1 MTVAAWEWMG
11 GVVDDI
17 WPPDN
22 PNAADDL
29 GDAWDKAATLLEG
42 AILRS
47 STVHDRLRE
56 TWPDANGAFVQAR
69 IKEANDGEYGGGG
82 SGHRDLVVSMRKMAT
97 FCHNYA
103 DQIRRVRNQIW
114 SEIIHASLDF
124 ALMAAIPG
132 GQWLFAAKM
141 AKRVARI
148 VEIAKSIAQA
158 GNKLGKLG
166 KLATIPVRE
175 AADEV
180 FTNSIE
186 QGLNIWQGNQDGF
199 SWKESATNALGG
211 AIGAPVSGIVGAP
224 GKAIGALARKNPG
237 VKNALDSGLGKHAT
251 TAVSSASTNAVS
263 SPISSHA
270 AQSIMDG
277 NGVPTDLAGYGQSI
291 KENWL
296 TSAAIGPIRGNA
308 HLAGEQVMEFGREK
322 LGLQKPAPMTDMG
335 TSSGGPPPTDPPGE
349 VKAPESADVGAG
361 KGADTALGQGDSGVG
376 LGQGESG
383 AASGQPGRSTGELV
397 GTSGA
402 DGGGHGKSTTS
413 STMDESVA
421 GARQHAGV
429 GSSTGQHT
437 IGSSVS
443 QAGAGSV
450 PQATAVGAAPATA
463 TAAAPGATPSATATS
478 APAPSAAQA
487 TSAPAAADS
496 STASAQAGAPAATA
510 STPSVTA
517 QTGAQPGAAQ
527 PGSAQPTAPQ
537 SGAAQHQGS
546 TPAVPNRGTAA
557 KPGKGE
563 PEAAPEPDDG
573 PRPPESETPEQDRQQ
588 EPEEAP
594 ESTVDGPVGEAGGS
608 TGTGPGPGTGQVLA
622 AAAPAA
628 AAAQQAQQPSR
639 PNPAQPAKPVPAPAH
654 TTMRRAAE
662 PQRTQG
668 DPPADPPRRPPGPPP
683 GTGESPEVPD
693 GVPPRLAAVW
703 DLLPPT
709 ARQAITELMSSVDPD
724 ALADQA
730 QEFAARLSPG
740 RMDRSLGEIL
750 GEMSALTGQE
760 LGDRLVAEAAVH
772 RLWGA
777 VPAAREAMSELL
789 ARLHPAEAAATLAR
803 LAPLLA
809 RPPELAEAWDALSP
823 SAREAVAG
831 LAAKMNPDKLVKRLT
846 DLAGR
851 VSAGPK
857 GRSLGERVTAMSADQ
872 LAAFAEQVT
881 ALADRIP
888 ARKPVK
894 GAATP
899 ADLAKV
905 DRGKGILLE
914 AAAIQAKLDEL
925 AALGVVVRAAE
936 EGLREE
942 LGKARRVL
950 DGNTQVPATA
960 LDSNYENVRAKYAA
974 ADVALALAKLDGQLL
989 DQIGLPGLRITGLEV
1004 PVDDDGR
1011 AGTEARNS
1019 DGTDIDIRGE
1029 LGDGT
1034 EVRFEV
1040 KDRTALVGA
1049 DLVQTAKQRELAG
1062 PGPKIVLLA
1071 TNRVDPGFAEKAVAN
1086 GADSVIQYDGFQV
1099 FIEVAATGTEGAR
1112 TAPTPPA
1119 PPPDRTPP
1127 GPQEGP
1133 PAPEPPSAAAQR
1145 FYHPENPARDTHPSP
1160 DSDLTDA
1167 ELASSRHSERALR
1180 ALIGKSRLAWNDLR
1194 LLLLE
1199 HGLLPADSRPLR
1211 PRDVERVLDGA
1222 RVRTRIAPALRT
1234 AFDNAIQEFERLA
1247 RGEAPT
1253 MNSDSSRNRAWQVR
1267 KEFRDGTMTPG
1278 RRERF
1283 VHEIFADDVLARQ
1296 QEILGDHFGRYQL
1309 RSGVPFGLD
1318 GRGENGGGRS
1328 HYAGST
1334 VPALT
1339 LELNP
1344 SDEPGSPVVVQS
1356 YHLAAGAEPSALDV
1370 HRDDTFT
1377 RALFEPE
1384 TLLPTTALPSIETR
1398 HLPAGRKGR
1407 LTFARITFT
1416 GLHLRKGLA
1425 LIDAL
1430 IEVGRASRPQKLA
1443 LTHALERYARAAA
1456 RLDDRLTDVKWLVQ
1470 RGIELTNIG
1479 QDQLIDAVAAAYGM
1493 SPAMVAAMVT
1503 DPSVRS
1509 RVPRE
1514 LMPSIQELDD
1524 FSEIL
1529 GKARTH
1535 YGELLRQTEDTAK
1548 ELEFAEREWQ
1558 RARDAALGEMTRIGD
1573 EAVANG
1579 LPEWARRRAAAR
1591 QVAELW
1597 SVATRARVD
1606 PEGDPAVPEPAR
1618 PRGRSVRDL
1627 AGIRAALA
1635 ASARAV
1641 EESRYAAEVA
1651 YHAAMAEL
1659 RAAREDMRALT
1670 EWVPH
1675 LLASGGRADVAEA
1688 LGLPVESV
1696 ATHRLLPGAEPG
1708 LSLDGTTEDVRAE
1721 VAARQDRLERAIER
1735 MRLADA
1741 ARTEAHAEY
1750 VRALVPAIERAADR
1764 GLSNVEI
1771 GRIAKLLDGEVA
1783 GITRRAEN
1791 LPGNRK
1797 PVVDAYVDARG
1808 WLIGVGDRVTGRD
1821 ALAPSRGAQ
1830 FAALD
1835 PDSPDYVAKATE
1847 LGVEE
1852 ELALRL
1858 GKPRPVH
1865 FFHDVHMHPKGY
1877 DAANVDYRDLV
1888 NWLIGQGLPNIL
1900 VASPIPQS
1908 GLGVIGGS
1916 SGSFYYAL
1924 TNVVRM
1930 TTVFGKKMLGLHGQL
1945 SDLRFFSARDR
1956 MSEEQKSHWFPG
1968 VSGARV
1974 DIPGVGGYLMAMAV
1988 LFGDAA
1994 RYLAETTFVKEMVQS
2009 MLGRQASE
2017 VINPEWVDYFGKLL
2031 AAAELV
2037 QESIHK
2043 GRIGPEFF
2051 AAYLAEG
2058 SPMAELFPVDG
2069 SPSDLAELDF
2079 YDSLIENAGRIKA
2092 LLRAAGLGAELR
2104 SLPESPP
2111 EMYNP
2116 NTVELLETIAA
2127 TGQVLILHDDM
2138 GLARL
2143 RGNGMYVASPSDG
2156 RNLGPMAYLLQQE
2169 NLAGAKVI
2177 WAHLG
2182 LGHWTTLTV
2191 EHIERLQ
2198 WLLDT
2203 TDTAMDISWNVLA
2216 QHAKAT
2222 PEVRE
2227 ALIRFL
2233 IVNQDRLIFGT
2244 DTVNP
2249 QPGAHYVR
2257 HRNEMDPLFAEA
2269 ARRPGGEA
2277 AVAKILH
2284 GNFARM
2290 HEEAGQRVTAF
2301 VFNEILSGAWDGF
2314 IESFGPHWQRKV
2326 DEWVEARIAEGWVA
2340 DPAYQA
2346 RGPLSGLDL
2355 TDEQRAKDQPWLAN
2369 PQLRTMKLWYT
2380 AADPGRDANANP
2392 LRLQAAAARISAT
2405 ETAAGVKSAFE
2416 KLKQR
2421 WTERGGLRPVSGA
2434 DALLSRPV
2442 TAQALIAGE
2451 RIRAALAAGELSRAR
2466 LAMTPGRLATLPLAP
2481 AERDAMLASLI
2492 ESVERTERKQ
2502 LTALEK
2508 IATLRSAWL
2517 GRDLKGWAVAGAA
2530 AATMLGVGATM
2541 GVPFALSAGVSIVAG
2556 NAAFVVRGMLNIAKT
2571 GHAQSNRVS
2580 LEGML
2585 ERGRLD
2591 QRSAEAL
2598 ARMIRDY
2605 LEYDVNPLGWF
2616 DTVLEEVRGEVDVRT
2631 RQFLINLQAIIH
2643 TPLAIGERPS
2653 QRQEDVSLEVSRYL
2667 NEVGRPYGAAP
2678 ESMNKMNPHA
2688 GRLGKLMAAG
2698 LAGTFLVNLPVHL
2711 AQATSLTGLAAAV
2724 AGTYAI
2730 ADGLF
2735 LSTALSNA
2743 IGGIAGYDNALRPL
2757 YRRIQNALAFPV
2769 LTVANGMLV
2778 ALEVSQGEWLKALAA
2793 TTLTGATLYISKL
2806 GAELELRLGR
2816 QAARKGPAALW
2827 VTASSLVGLGMMG
2840 LSSAPLV
2847 AAAGTALA
2855 VSGPVIYVVRAA
2867 LERVHGI
2874 YEARTPAGLVY
2885 TSNIPV
2891 LGVGA
2896 AVDLSLPRTPPA
2908 PKVIGTGSATENK
2921 PDENPDDPDT
2931 PDDPGGA
2938 PSPGP
2943 TPPTPP
2949 RPAGPS
2955 NRPDPGTDPNVGNT
2969 TPRTTPPDAGPV
2981 GLPASDSLPP
2991 QKNPDPIGVRADARH
3006 AVGRAVPDAGMRAV
3020 ERSANGRRHVVTGP
3034 AGNTFDVTVRAG
3046 TPSPGQVAQYRVDTA
3061 QNSLEIE
3068 ISEFATEDAT
3078 RDAVARALGAAA
3090 AELSGT
3096 PHGEDFLSATADPTA
3111 DPLLSPADHGR
3122 AARLLAFGSALA
3134 GNPLPLRRSG
3144 LSAALRALIADMG
3157 LRPGDPGAARRLA
3170 ALPDERMREVVRRYA
3185 PAPDGY
3191 AGRLDY
3197 AITRLLAGS
3206 TSSVAF
3212 GGAIVATA
3220 PVVAA
3225 AMISGA
3231 AARSLAAGLY
3241 DRSVVAREVNA
3252 EKAAKAPVERAV
3264 AERAAARR
3272 EALFRPLFDRWTAI
3286 SGRLRS
3292 GTPSPEATPRSETP
3306 GTEHPDAEYV
3316 GLTPY
3321 AVRRAAGVSAG
3332 SLGTLAMAS
3341 IGMQPMMAGA
3351 LLATLWA
3358 PAVFGSFAEAFRGRR
3373 RQDERVARAS
3383 ERLDETDQATADN
3396 ERELAEFGHA
3406 FLDLIEERLA
3416 DTPVPAAEPGE
3427 ASGPRHRVSPLA
3439 TFTGVGNDS
3448 ALSPIGYRIPDRN
3461 LPDTSDPTWLS
3472 AMFTGYLEY
3481 LGLGVL
3487 QAIVGTIAGGVTG
3500 HSAYRAAQEAEHDRR
3515 LYDLLAEVDEHS
3527 ELRTRVLRAALN
3539 RLAETAPQ
3547 QADRDRLSHFLAEHG
3562 LAEHGLSSPE
3572 AEPDTEPDGDP
3583 PPWLA
3588 SKTWLTTD
3596 LVIASASL
3604 GATTAGFTL
3613 FGIGGLG
3620 PYAVAAAAE
3629 TLIPLFH
3636 RSLTEREFAA
3646 EDAAA
3651 GPAAEL
3657 RRAEARARADAL
3669 ERYLFRLLDRGLA
3682 ESQDQPDGQRQWWH
3696 PRQIADLA
3704 REMAPAVPPSEA
3716 APFSVPGQLKAA
3728 AAAAYLDLLDQPG
3741 ELTTLPDRLVALEAV
3756 GAAADRLTRAGDW
3769 AATTGQT
3776 RPEVVAR
3783 NELVEAIQRYN
3794 ALAENPLRL
3803 DDVFDGVHRGNSNP
3817 QQVRQ
3822 LLPGL
3827 RDAVGGEPGE
3837 LVPCQVAA
3845 VLTDR
3850 HLADRAAGRPP
3861 GRVVPPRTLA
3871 GLTGREGWADR
3882 VAMAA
3887 RVTGARFV
3895 PMASA
3900 NDVAQRLRALGPG
3913 ARAIVHGERAGVTHL
3928 FNVAN
3933 LDGEVYFIDGQIT
3946 LFADLAG
3953 YRDGFRVLITE
3964 DNGEEARRWAGR
3976 PVPFLLRNAY
3986 AQAIASAREQFAR
3999 LHKDPV
4005 APKGIDDVINPEPSE
4020 QDGPRRSDAAV
4031 PAPNPATGAPP
4042 PRGTSAGGRR
4052 WKVYRDVAALTR
4064 GMTPPSVEPAWHRH
4078 TRGIVTAATNIVNG
4092 PPRPASGLTRWISL
4106 FETAYGMMH
4115 SARQISAGAT
4125 YDPELVRWAQEHPE
4139 ALKYFRMPELSPLAR
4154 TSEVNALPA
4163 IHAGVVTPDEQ
4174 AWQIETHHP
4183 LLREVNPNFTSP
4195 DAYGEGWQ
4203 TNGPQAVVGYFRG
4216 MLGQEMKVEPVRP
4229 EDMWRVDG
4237 ETYVAERLHGFW
4249 EAHDSYDSVIDE
4261 IHGAWWAASSPS
4273 PLPPT
4278 AALRLTY
4285 AHPRSGEVVEKW
4297 GLVRWTDGGVVFL
4310 SPVPGTL
4317 MLLPAHPLSISLL
4330 PITYGEAAKDNLP
4343 ERRGRPVESPP
4354 VPDVPVR
4361 PADPGQVAWALG
4373 EVDGGRLAGLALPGL
4388 VIEGVDAGRPAVLH
4402 GTLADG
4408 TAVRIDVVNAGSP
4421 GVPSFDVFSG
4431 RITRDRAAAPP
4442 GTKLVYLFAEGL
4454 TSRLAEG
4461 LVGIGADVVLRQT
4474 GSTDFE
4480 VVAARDPGPPPDLF
4494 SRRAVRSNRDILD
4507 SGDGLPRTQET
4518 VARTAEAAGIDLTG
4532 VHVQLVETPEVIEYL
4547 DEVGACA
4554 STPPESGGKT
4564 IWLGP
4569 AGFADVETLVAVLA
4583 HEMTHVR
4590 QLRAGITP
4598 TEQTRESLEEEAE
4611 ASEGPAL
4618 ERFRNHD
4625 DDDVRGG
4632 EDLRSAGQGRDPGGR
4647 PVAARDAGERFEP
4660 PAPDDGRP
4668 DPDPRPGIRRPEPA
4682 GDRPPVD
4689 PDRPAGRGAG
4699 DPGIDPDGSSPDF
4712 LNLPPTTFHP
4722 LPPRIDAV
4730 INQEPEPPLAEPE
4743 ADWIPIEDVP
4753 GPLHRDEPLP
4763 ASELRATFRG
4773 EDDPNDPDRAFAPMV
4788 VEYFSPERREEHRVF
4803 VRDGKLYWARDGS
4816 PVDTSSTTGPFD
4828 HAIFAMDPQ
4837 GNLYVSPTWISG
4849 QLHHSSFLAGQPVAV
4864 AGHIG
4869 VVNGRLIKLTR
4880 ESGHYQPE
4888 KEQLVTGLS
4897 ILAEQGVD
4905 VSQVDTGPQ
4914 FWTEGKPGK

>member
-1 MTVAAWEWMG
+1 MADLWSMTVAAWEWMG
-11 GVVDDI
+11 GVIDDI

-22 PNAADDL
+22 PHAADDL

-42 AILRS
+42 AITRS

-103 DQIRRVRNQIW
+103 DQIERVRNQIW
-114 SEIIHASLDF
+114 SEIIHASVEF

-132 GQWLFAAKM
+132 GQWLFAGRMAMRIAKL
-141 AKRVARI
+141 
-148 VEIAKSIAQA
+148 VETAKSIAQA
-158 GNKLGKLG
+158 ANKFGKIGKLV
-166 KLATIPVRE
+166 TIVARE

-180 FTNSIE
+180 VTNSIE
-186 QGLNIWQGNQDGF
+186 QGLNIWQGNQEGF

-277 NGVPTDLAGYGQSI
+277 NGVPTDLAGYGQAI
-291 KENWL
+291 KDNWL
-296 TSAAIGPIRGNA
+296 TSAAIGPIRGNT
-308 HLAGEQVMEFGREK
+308 HLAGEQVMDLGREK
-322 LGLQKPAPMTDMG
+322 LGLQKPSPAMDMG
-335 TSSGGPPPTDPPGE
+335 TSSSGPPPTDPPGE
-349 VKAPESADVGAG
+349 VRAPESADVGAG
-361 KGADTALGQGDSGVG
+361 KGTTDTAV
-376 LGQGESG
+376 GQGESG
-383 AASGQPGRSTGELV
+383 LAPGQSEAGAAPGQPGGSASDLG
-397 GTSGA
+397 GTPGA
-402 DGGGHGKSTTS
+402 DSGGRGGGSTN
-413 STMDESVA
+413 STVDGSAA
-421 GARQHAGV
+421 GPRQHAGV
-429 GSSTGQHT
+429 GSSPGQAT

-443 QAGAGSV
+443 QTVAGSV
-450 PQATAVGAAPATA
+450 PQATVVA
-463 TAAAPGATPSATATS
+463 
-478 APAPSAAQA
+478 
-487 TSAPAAADS
+487 
-496 STASAQAGAPAATA
+496 APAATSVAAPAGAPTATVSSATPASAAQTTSVPAAGAPSTGSAQVAANA
-510 STPSVTA
+510 STP
-517 QTGAQPGAAQ
+517 AAATQ
-527 PGSAQPTAPQ
+527 AAAQ
-537 SGAAQHQGS
+537 SGAAQPASPQPGS
-546 TPAVPNRGTAA
+546 TQQQGATPASPNQGTAA
-557 KPGKGE
+557 KSTKDE
-563 PEAAPEPDDG
+563 PEADQAETAPEPDDDG
-573 PRPPESETPEQDRQQ
+573 PTPPESETREQDEQQ
-588 EPEEAP
+588 EEAP
-594 ESTVDGPVGEAGGS
+594 ESTVDDPAGETGGR
-608 TGTGPGPGTGQVLA
+608 PGPGNETGQVLA

-628 AAAQQAQQPSR
+628 AAAQQAQR
-639 PNPAQPAKPVPAPAH
+639 PDTTQPAEPAPTPAH

-662 PQRTQG
+662 PRRTQG
-668 DPPADPPRRPPGPPP
+668 DPPAEPPRRPPGPPP
-683 GTGESPEVPD
+683 GTGESPDVPD
-693 GVPPRLAAVW
+693 GLPSRLAAVW
-703 DLLPPT
+703 DLLPPA
-709 ARQAITELMSSVDPD
+709 ARQAIAELLGSVGPD
-724 ALADQA
+724 ALADQVH
-730 QEFAARLSPG
+730 EFAARLSPG

-750 GEMSALTGQE
+750 GEMRESALQE
-760 LGDRLVAEAAVH
+760 LGGRLAAEATVH

-789 ARLHPAEAAATLAR
+789 GRLHPAEAAATLAR
-803 LAPLLA
+803 LASLLA

-823 SAREAVAG
+823 SAREAVVG

-851 VSAGPK
+851 VARGPK
-857 GRSLGERVTAMSADQ
+857 GLSLGERVSAMSADQ
-872 LAAFAEQVT
+872 LAAFAEQVR
-881 ALADRIP
+881 AVADRIP
-888 ARKPVK
+888 VRKPVEGK
-894 GAATP
+894 ESNAVPATP
-899 ADLAKV
+899 ADLAKT
-905 DRGKGILLE
+905 DRGKGLLLE
-914 AAAIQAKLDEL
+914 AAGIQAKLDEL
-925 AALGVVVRAAE
+925 AALGVDVRAAE

-950 DGNTQVPATA
+950 DGNTQVPVSA

-974 ADVALALAKLDGQLL
+974 ADVALALANLHESLL
-989 DQIGLPGLRITGLEV
+989 AGIGLPGLRITGLEV
-1004 PVDDDGR
+1004 PVDEEGR
-1011 AGTEARNS
+1011 AGTDAENS

-1040 KDRTALVGA
+1040 KDRTALFDV
-1049 DLVQTAKQRELAG
+1049 DLGQTARQRDLAG
-1062 PGPKIVLLA
+1062 PDPKVVLLA
-1071 TNRVDPGFAEKAVAN
+1071 TNRVDPGFAEKAVKK
-1086 GADSVIQYDGFQV
+1086 GADLVIQYDGFQV
-1099 FIEVAATGTEGAR
+1099 FTKVAAKGTEAEQ
-1112 TAPTPPA
+1112 TPPTPP

-1127 GPQEGP
+1127 GNRQ
-1133 PAPEPPSAAAQR
+1133 EPPSAAAQR
-1145 FYHPENPARDTHPSP
+1145 FYHPENPKRETHPRP

-1222 RVRTRIAPALRT
+1222 RVRTRIAPALR
-1234 AFDNAIQEFERLA
+1234 AALDNAIQEFERLA

-1253 MNSDSSRNRAWQVR
+1253 VNSESSRNRAWQVR
-1267 KEFRDGTMTPG
+1267 KEIRDGTMTPG
-1278 RRERF
+1278 RRDRLIRQ
-1283 VHEIFADDVLARQ
+1283 IFADDVLARQ
-1296 QEILGDHFGRYQL
+1296 QEILGEDFGRYRL
-1309 RSGVPFGLD
+1309 GAGVAFGLD
-1318 GRGENGGGRS
+1318 GRGENGEGRS

-1334 VPALT
+1334 VPDLT
-1339 LELNP
+1339 LDLHP
-1344 SDEPGSPVVVQS
+1344 SGDPGSPVVVQS
-1356 YHLAAGAEPSALDV
+1356 YHLSAGTEPSALDV

-1384 TLLPTTALPSIETR
+1384 ILLPTTGSPQMETR
-1398 HLPAGRKGR
+1398 PAPAGRGGR
-1407 LTFARITFT
+1407 FSLARITFT

-1425 LIDAL
+1425 LIEAL
-1430 IEVGRASRPQKLA
+1430 IEVNRACRPQQRA

-1456 RLDDRLTDVKWLVQ
+1456 RLDERLPDVKWLVQ
-1470 RGIELTNIG
+1470 RGIELMDVG
-1479 QDQLIDAVAAAYGM
+1479 KDQLIDAVAAAYGM

-1524 FSEIL
+1524 FSDVL
-1529 GKARTH
+1529 TKARTH
-1535 YGELLRQTEDTAK
+1535 YEELLRQTEDTAK
-1548 ELEFAEREWQ
+1548 ELEFAEQEWLRVRE
-1558 RARDAALGEMTRIGD
+1558 DALAEVARIGD
-1573 EAVANG
+1573 EAVATG
-1579 LPEWARRRAAAR
+1579 LPEWARRKAAAGF
-1591 QVAELW
+1591 VAELR
-1597 SVATRARVD
+1597 SVATRARVG
-1606 PEGDPAVPEPAR
+1606 PEDDPAVPEPAR
-1618 PRGRSVRDL
+1618 PRGRSVRDF
-1627 AGIRAALA
+1627 AGIRATLA
-1635 ASARAV
+1635 AATRAV

-1659 RAAREDMRALT
+1659 RAAREDVRLLT
-1670 EWVPH
+1670 DWVPH
-1675 LLASGGRADVAEA
+1675 LLAAGDRTDVAEA
-1688 LGLPVESV
+1688 LGLPVES
-1696 ATHRLLPGAEPG
+1696 AAAHRLLPGAAPG
-1708 LSLDGTTEDVRAE
+1708 LSLDGTTEDVQARVRAE
-1721 VAARQDRLERAIER
+1721 VAARQDRLERATER

-1750 VRALVPAIERAADR
+1750 VRALVPVIEQAAGR

-1771 GRIAKLLDGEVA
+1771 ARIVKLLDSEVA

-1791 LPGNRK
+1791 LPGSRK

-1808 WLIGVGDRVTGRD
+1808 WLIGVGDRVAGRD
-1821 ALAPSRGAQ
+1821 ALAPSLGAQ

-1835 PDSPDYVAKATE
+1835 PDSPEYAAKAME
-1847 LGVEE
+1847 LGVDA
-1852 ELALRL
+1852 ELAHRL
-1858 GKPRPVH
+1858 GKPRPLH

-1877 DAANVDYRDLV
+1877 DAANIGYGDLV

-1945 SDLRFFSARDR
+1945 SDMRFFSARDR

-1974 DIPGVGGYLMAMAV
+1974 DVPGVGGYLMAMAV

-2017 VINPEWVDYFGKLL
+2017 VINPEWVDYFGKLI

-2043 GRIGPEFF
+2043 GRIAPEFF
-2051 AAYLAEG
+2051 AGYLADG
-2058 SPMAELFPVDG
+2058 SPMAELFPADG
-2069 SPSDLAELDF
+2069 GPSALTEMEF
-2079 YDSLIENAGRIKA
+2079 YDALIANAGEIKA
-2092 LLRAAGLGAELR
+2092 LLKAAGLRAELR
-2104 SLPESPP
+2104 SLPDDAP
-2111 EMYNP
+2111 EMYNQ

-2143 RGNGMYVASPSDG
+2143 RGNGTYEAAPSDG

-2169 NLAGAKVI
+2169 SLAGARVI

-2182 LGHWTTLTV
+2182 IGHWTTLTV

-2203 TDTAMDISWNVLA
+2203 TNTAMDISWNVLA
-2216 QHAKAT
+2216 QHAKAA

-2257 HRNEMDPLFAEA
+2257 HRNEMDPLFVEA
-2269 ARRPGGEA
+2269 ARRPGGET

-2284 GNFARM
+2284 GNFARL
-2290 HEEAGQRVTAF
+2290 HDEAGQRVTAF

-2340 DPAYQA
+2340 DPAYRP

-2380 AADPGRDANANP
+2380 AADPNGEPNANP
-2392 LRLQAAAARISAT
+2392 WRLQAAAAKISAA

-2416 KLKQR
+2416 RVKRR
-2421 WTERGGLRPVSGA
+2421 WAERGGLRPVSGA

-2442 TAQALIAGE
+2442 TTQALMAGE
-2451 RIRAALAAGELSRAR
+2451 RIRAALTAGELSRGR

-2492 ESVERTERKQ
+2492 ESVEKTEREQ
-2502 LTALEK
+2502 LAALQG
-2508 IATLRSAWL
+2508 ISRLRSTWL
-2517 GRDLKGWAVAGAA
+2517 ARDLKGWAVAGAA
-2530 AATMLGVGATM
+2530 AATVLGIGATM

-2605 LEYDVNPLGWF
+2605 LEYDVNPRGLF
-2616 DTVLEEVRGEVDVRT
+2616 DALLEKVRDDVEART
-2631 RQFLINLQAIIH
+2631 RQFLIDLQAIIH
-2643 TPLAIGERPS
+2643 TPLAVGERPS

-2667 NEVGRPYGAAP
+2667 NEVGRQYGAAP
-2678 ESMNKMNPHA
+2678 ESINKMNPHA
-2688 GRLGKLMAAG
+2688 GRLGKLMAGG
-2698 LAGTFLVNLPVHL
+2698 LAATFLVNLPVHV
-2711 AQATSLTGLAAAV
+2711 AQAASLSGLAAGV
-2724 AGTYAI
+2724 AGAYAV

-2735 LSTALSNA
+2735 LFTALSNV

-2757 YRRIQNALAFPV
+2757 YRRLQNAVAFPM

-2778 ALEVSQGEWLKALAA
+2778 ALEVSQGEWLKAIAA
-2793 TTLTGATLYISKL
+2793 TTLTGATFYISKL

-2816 QAARKGPAALW
+2816 QAARKGPATLY
-2827 VTASSLVGLGMMG
+2827 VTASSLVGLGIMG
-2840 LSSAPLV
+2840 LSAAPLA

-2855 VSGPVIYVVRAA
+2855 VSGPVIHAVRAA
-2867 LERVHGI
+2867 WNRVYGV
-2874 YEARTPAGLVY
+2874 YLARTPSGIVY
-2885 TSNIPV
+2885 TSNVPV
-2891 LGVGA
+2891 LGIGA
-2896 AVDLSLPRTPPA
+2896 AVDLSLPRTPPG
-2908 PKVIGTGSATENK
+2908 PKLIEPASDPEN
-2921 PDENPDDPDT
+2921 DPDDPDT
-2931 PDDPGGA
+2931 PDDDPGGT

-2955 NRPDPGTDPNVGNT
+2955 NQPDSGTNPPQPHGT
-2969 TPRTTPPDAGPV
+2969 TAPRTGPV
-2981 GLPASDSLPP
+2981 GIPASNSLPS
-2991 QKNPDPIGVRADARH
+2991 QENPDPVGVNADARH
-3006 AVGRAVPDAGMRAV
+3006 ALGRAVPDAGMRAV
-3020 ERSANGRRHVVTGP
+3020 ERPPGGSRYVVTGP
-3034 AGNTFDVTVRAG
+3034 VGNTFDVAVRAG
-3046 TPSPGQVAQYRVDTA
+3046 TPSTGLVAEYSVDTA
-3061 QNSLEIE
+3061 QNSLEIV

-3078 RDAVARALGAAA
+3078 RAAVATALGAAA

-3096 PHGEDFLSATADPTA
+3096 PHGEDFLSAHADPAA

-3122 AARLLAFGSALA
+3122 AARLLAFGNALA

-3144 LSAALRALIADMG
+3144 LSTALRALIADMG
-3157 LRPGDPGAARRLA
+3157 LRPNDPGAARRLA

-3191 AGRLDY
+3191 ASRLDY
-3197 AITRLLAGS
+3197 AMTRLLAGS

-3252 EKAAKAPVERAV
+3252 ENAAKAPVERAV

-3292 GTPSPEATPRSETP
+3292 GTSMPETLATPRPEAQ
-3306 GTEHPDAEYV
+3306 EAEYV

-3341 IGMQPMMAGA
+3341 VGMQPMMAGA

-3358 PAVFGSFAEAFRGRR
+3358 PAVFGSFAEAFRGRH

-3383 ERLDETDQATADN
+3383 ERLDAADQATADN

-3406 FLDLIEERLA
+3406 FLDLIEARLTE
-3416 DTPVPAAEPGE
+3416 TPGLAPEPGKPN
-3427 ASGPRHRVSPLA
+3427 GTGHRASPLA
-3439 TFTGVGNDS
+3439 TFSGVGNDS
-3448 ALSPIGYRIPDRN
+3448 ALPPIGYRLPDRN
-3461 LPDTSDPTWLS
+3461 LPDSSDPTWLS

-3500 HSAYRAAQEAEHDRR
+3500 HSAYRAAQEAEHTRR
-3515 LYDLLAEVDEHS
+3515 LHDLLAQVDEHS
-3527 ELRTRVLRAALN
+3527 GLRTRVLRAVLN

-3547 QADRDRLSHFLAEHG
+3547 EEDRDRLRRFLAEHG
-3562 LAEHGLSSPE
+3562 LSAPGPE
-3572 AEPDTEPDGDP
+3572 PEIEPEGDR

-3588 SKTWLTTD
+3588 SKSWLTAD
-3596 LVIASASL
+3596 MVIASASL

-3636 RSLTEREFAA
+3636 RSLTQREFAA

-3651 GPAAEL
+3651 EPAAEL
-3657 RRAEARARADAL
+3657 RKAEARARADAL

-3682 ESQDQPDGQRQWWH
+3682 GVPEQPGGQRQWWD
-3696 PRQIADLA
+3696 PRQIAGLMKK
-3704 REMAPAVPPSEA
+3704 MAPAAPPAEA
-3716 APFSVPGQLKAA
+3716 APSSMPGRLKAA
-3728 AAAAYLDLLDQPG
+3728 AEASYLRLLEHPG

-3756 GAAADRLTRAGDW
+3756 IAAADRVTRGADW

-3776 RPEVVAR
+3776 RPEVLAR
-3783 NELVEAIQRYN
+3783 NELVEAIQQYN
-3794 ALAENPLRL
+3794 ELAENPLRL
-3803 DDVFDGVHRGNSNP
+3803 DDAFDGVHRGNGTP

-3822 LLPGL
+3822 LFPDLS
-3827 RDAVGGEPGE
+3827 DAVGGEPGE
-3837 LVPCQVAA
+3837 VVPCQVAA

-3861 GRVVPPRTLA
+3861 GRAIPPRTLA

-3887 RVTGARFV
+3887 RVAGARFV

-3900 NDVAQRLRALGPG
+3900 NDVAQRLRVLGPG
-3913 ARAIVHGERAGVTHL
+3913 ARAIVHGERAGGTHL

-3999 LHKDPV
+3999 LHKDPA
-4005 APKGIDDVINPEPSE
+4005 APRGIDDVINPEPSG
-4020 QDGPRRSDAAV
+4020 QDGPAGSGAAV
-4031 PAPNPATGAPP
+4031 PAPHPATGAPP
-4042 PRGTSAGGRR
+4042 ARRTTSGGRR
-4052 WKVYRDVAALTR
+4052 WKVYRDVAAMTR
-4064 GMTPPSVEPAWHRH
+4064 GMIPPSVEPGWHRH
-4078 TRGIVTAATNIVNG
+4078 TRGIVAAATNIVNG
-4092 PPRPASGLTRWISL
+4092 PPRPAAGLLRWTSL
-4106 FETAYGMMH
+4106 IETAYGMLYN
-4115 SARQISAGAT
+4115 ARQISAGAT
-4125 YDPELVRWAQEHPE
+4125 YDAELVRWAQEHPE

-4154 TSEVNALPA
+4154 TSEVNALPS
-4163 IHAGVVTPDEQ
+4163 IHAGVVTPAEQ
-4174 AWQIETHHP
+4174 AWQIEQHHP
-4183 LLREVNPNFTSP
+4183 LLRRVNPNFNAP
-4195 DAYGEGWQ
+4195 DAYAEGWR

-4216 MLGQEMKVEPVRP
+4216 MLGQEMNVEPVRP
-4229 EDMWRVDG
+4229 EDVWRVDG
-4237 ETYVAERLHGFW
+4237 AAYVAERLHGVW
-4249 EAHDSYDSVIDE
+4249 EAHESYDSVIDE
-4261 IHGAWWAASSPS
+4261 IHGAWWAAASPS

-4285 AHPRSGEVVEKW
+4285 AHPRSGEIVEKW

-4330 PITYGEAAKDNLP
+4330 PITYGEAGKHNLP
-4343 ERRGRPVESPP
+4343 ERPGRPVEPQP
-4354 VPDVPVR
+4354 VLEAPVR
-4361 PADPGQVAWALG
+4361 PADPGQVAGALG
-4373 EVDGGRLAGLALPGL
+4373 EADTGRLALPGL
-4388 VIEGVDAGRPAVLH
+4388 VIDGVDADRPTLLH
-4402 GTLADG
+4402 GSLADG
-4408 TAVRIDVVNAGSP
+4408 TAVRIDVLNAGP
-4421 GVPSFDVFSG
+4421 ADVRDFDVLSG
-4431 RITRDRAAAPP
+4431 RIIRDRAVAAP

-4454 TSRLAEG
+4454 TSQLAEG
-4461 LVGIGADVVLRQT
+4461 LVGIGADVVLRQV
-4474 GSTDFE
+4474 GFADFE
-4480 VVAARDPGPPPDLF
+4480 VAAARNPGPAADLF
-4494 SRRAVRSNRDILD
+4494 SRRAARSNRDIVD

-4532 VHVQLVETPEVIEYL
+4532 VHVRLVESPEVIEYL

-4554 STPPESGGKT
+4554 STPPEFAGKT

-4598 TEQTRESLEEEAE
+4598 TEQTLERLEQEAE
-4611 ASEGPAL
+4611 AAERPAL

-4625 DDDVRGG
+4625 DHDVRGG
-4632 EDLRSAGQGRDPGGR
+4632 EDLRPAGPGRDPGGR
-4647 PVAARDAGERFEP
+4647 PVARRHAGERFEP
-4660 PAPDDGRP
+4660 PAPDDGRA

-4682 GDRPPVD
+4682 GDRPADD
-4689 PDRPAGRGAG
+4689 PDRPAGRGAAHPG
-4699 DPGIDPDGSSPDF
+4699 LDPVGSAPDF
-4712 LNLPPTTFHP
+4712 LNLPPTTFHA
-4722 LPPRIDAV
+4722 LPPRTDEVID
-4730 INQEPEPPLAEPE
+4730 QEPEPEPAEPE

-4753 GPLHRDEPLP
+4753 GPQHRDEPLP
-4763 ASELRATFRG
+4763 SSELRASFRG
-4773 EDDPNDPDRAFAPMV
+4773 EDDPNDPDRAFAPDV

-4803 VRDGKLYWARDGS
+4803 VRDGRLYWARDGS
-4816 PVDTSSTTGPFD
+4816 PLNTPAVTGPFD
-4828 HAIFAMDPQ
+4828 KSIFAMDPE
-4837 GNLYVSPTWISG
+4837 GNLYVSLTCVSG
-4849 QLHHSSFLAGQPVAV
+4849 RLHHSSLLAGAPVAV
-4864 AGHIG
+4864 AGHIE
-4869 VVNGRLIKLTR
+4869 VVNGRLTKLTR

-4888 KEQLVTGLS
+4888 KEQLATGLD

-4905 VSQVDTGPQ
+4905 VSQVDTGLQ
-4914 FWTEGKPGK
+4914 F

>member
-1 MTVAAWEWMG
+1 MTDLWSMTVAAWEWMG

-22 PNAADDL
+22 PHAADDL
-29 GDAWDKAATLLEG
+29 GDAWDKAATLLEV
-42 AILRS
+42 AITKS
-47 STVHDRLRE
+47 STVQDRLRD
-56 TWPDANGAFVQAR
+56 TWPDPNGAFVRAR
-69 IKEANDGEYGGGG
+69 IREANDGEYGGGG
-82 SGHRDLVVSMRKMAT
+82 SGHRELVVSMRKMAT

-103 DQIRRVRNQIW
+103 DQIERVRNQIW
-114 SEIIHASLDF
+114 SEIIHASVDF

-132 GQWLFAAKM
+132 GPWLFAARM
-141 AKRVARI
+141 AKRIAEMVK
-148 VEIAKSIAQA
+148 IAKTIAEA
-158 GNKLGKLG
+158 ANKLGKFG
-166 KLATIPVRE
+166 KLLTIPARE

-180 FTNSIE
+180 ITNGFE

-199 SWKESATNALGG
+199 DWKEARTNALGG

-224 GKAIGALARKNPG
+224 LKGAGALARKVPG
-237 VKNALDSGLGKHAT
+237 AKNVLDNGLGKHAT

-263 SPISSHA
+263 SPISSYA

-277 NGVPTDLAGYGQSI
+277 HGVPTDLAGYGRSI
-291 KENWL
+291 KDNWL
-296 TSAAIGPIRGNA
+296 TSAAIGPIRGNT
-308 HLAGEQVMEFGREK
+308 HLAGEQVTEARLRASEARMDSGK
-322 LGLQKPAPMTDMG
+322 TDMP
-335 TSSGGPPPTDPPGE
+335 TSSEGPPPTDPPGE
-349 VKAPESADVGAG
+349 VKAPESADVGAKQG
-361 KGADTALGQGDSGVG
+361 DSAAVADQRDAGAAVGQGDSAATV
-376 LGQGESG
+376 GQGESG
-383 AASGQPGRSTGELV
+383 TGQLGDSTSDPGSTR
-397 GTSGA
+397 GA
-402 DGGGHGKSTTS
+402 DGGGRGGSTTS
-413 STMDESVA
+413 TVDNSPA
-421 GARQHAGV
+421 GARQHAAM
-429 GSSTGQHT
+429 GSSPGHAT
-437 IGSSVS
+437 IGSGTP
-443 QAGAGSV
+443 QASSV
-450 PQATAVGAAPATA
+450 PQATTVGTPTA
-463 TAAAPGATPSATATS
+463 TTAAPGATPSATVTS
-478 APAPSAAQA
+478 ASAPSPGQA
-487 TSAPAAADS
+487 TSVPAASTTSASSIQASASTATPAPAGS
-496 STASAQAGAPAATA
+496 
-510 STPSVTA
+510 
-517 QTGAQPGAAQ
+517 QPGAAQ
-527 PGSAQPTAPQ
+527 TASPQAASPQ
-537 SGAAQHQGS
+537 SAAAQQQGA
-546 TPAVPNRGTAA
+546 TPASPNQRTAA
-557 KPGKGE
+557 KPAKGE
-563 PEAAPEPDDG
+563 PEADQAETTPERDDDG
-573 PRPPESETPEQDRQQ
+573 PTPPESETREQEEQR
-588 EPEEAP
+588 EEAP
-594 ESTVDGPVGEAGGS
+594 ESTVDDSAAEAGGR
-608 TGTGPGPGTGQVLA
+608 PGKETGQVLA
-622 AAAPAA
+622 AAGPAA
-628 AAAQQAQQPSR
+628 AAAEQTQQPRRS
-639 PNPAQPAKPVPAPAH
+639 NPAQPAKPGPKPAH

-662 PQRTQG
+662 PQRAKS

-683 GTGESPEVPD
+683 GTGESPDVPD
-693 GVPPRLAAVW
+693 GLPSRLAAVW
-703 DLLPPT
+703 ESLPPT
-709 ARQAITELMSSVDPD
+709 ARQAITELLGSLAPE

-730 QEFAARLSPG
+730 HEFAARLSSG
-740 RMDRSLGEIL
+740 RLDRSLGEIL
-750 GEMSALTGQE
+750 GEMSDSARQALG
-760 LGDRLVAEAAVH
+760 GRLAAEAEVH
-772 RLWGA
+772 LLWGA

-789 ARLHPAEAAATLAR
+789 GRVHPAEAAATLAR

-809 RPPELAEAWDALSP
+809 RPPELAGIWGALSP
-823 SAREAVAG
+823 SAREAVVG
-831 LAAKMNPDKLVKRLT
+831 LAAKMNPDKLAKRLT

-851 VSAGPK
+851 VSPGPK
-857 GRSLGERVTAMSADQ
+857 GRSLAERVSSMSAEQ

-881 ALADRIP
+881 AVADRIP
-888 ARKPVK
+888 AREAVK

-899 ADLAKV
+899 ASLAEV
-905 DRGKGILLE
+905 DRGKGMLLE
-914 AAAIQAKLDEL
+914 AADVQAKLDEL
-925 AALGVVVRAAE
+925 AALGVDVRAAE
-936 EGLREE
+936 EGLREQ

-950 DGNTQVPATA
+950 DGDTQVPKDA

-974 ADVALALAKLDGQLL
+974 ADVALTLAKLDEHLL
-989 DQIGLPGLRITGLEV
+989 AGIGLPGLRITGLEV
-1004 PVDDDGR
+1004 PVDEDGKV
-1011 AGTEARNS
+1011 GTQARNN

-1040 KDRTALVGA
+1040 KDRTKLIES
-1049 DLVQTAKQRELAG
+1049 DFEQTARQRALAG
-1062 PGPKIVLLA
+1062 PGPKVVVLA
-1071 TNRVDPGFAEKAVAN
+1071 TNRVDPEFAERAVAN
-1086 GADSVIQYDGFQV
+1086 GADQVIQYDGFQV
-1099 FIEVAATGTEGAR
+1099 FTEVAAAGTEG
-1112 TAPTPPA
+1112 TPPPA
-1119 PPPDRTPP
+1119 PPPDQPP
-1127 GPQEGP
+1127 PEPRQGP

-1145 FYHPENPARDTHPSP
+1145 FYHPENPAREKHPTP
-1160 DSDLTDA
+1160 AGDLTDA
-1167 ELASSRHSERALR
+1167 ELASGRHSERALR
-1180 ALIGKSRLAWNDLR
+1180 ALLDKSRLAWNDLR

-1211 PRDVERVLDGA
+1211 LRDVERILDGA
-1222 RVRTRIAPALRT
+1222 RVRARIAPALRA

-1247 RGEAPT
+1247 RGETPT
-1253 MNSDSSRNRAWQVR
+1253 VGSESSRNRAWQIR
-1267 KEFRDGTMTPG
+1267 KEIRDGTMTPG

-1283 VHEIFADDVLARQ
+1283 LREIFADDVLARQ
-1296 QEILGDHFGRYQL
+1296 QEILGEHFGRYRL
-1309 RSGVPFGLD
+1309 GAGVAFGLD
-1318 GRGENGGGRS
+1318 GRGEHGDGRS

-1334 VPALT
+1334 VPDLT
-1339 LELNP
+1339 LELRP
-1344 SDEPGSPVVVQS
+1344 AEDSRTPGSPVVVQG
-1356 YHLAAGAEPSALDV
+1356 YHLSAGTEPSALDV
-1370 HRDDTFT
+1370 HRGDTFT

-1384 TLLPTTALPSIETR
+1384 ILLPTSGLPAIETR
-1398 HLPAGRKGR
+1398 PESSKRGRWSALG
-1407 LTFARITFT
+1407 RITFT

-1430 IEVGRASRPQKLA
+1430 IEVDHVSRSQRQA
-1443 LTHALERYARAAA
+1443 LTQALERYARAAA
-1456 RLDDRLTDVKWLVQ
+1456 RLDERLPDVKWLVL
-1470 RGIELTNIG
+1470 RGIELTGIG

-1493 SPAMVAAMVT
+1493 SSAMVAALVT

-1524 FSEIL
+1524 FSEVL
-1529 GKARTH
+1529 AKARTH
-1535 YGELLRQTEDTAK
+1535 HEELLRQTEATAR
-1548 ELEFAEREWQ
+1548 ELEFAEREWL
-1558 RARDAALGEMTRIGD
+1558 RARDAALAEMTRIGA

-1579 LPEWARRRAAAR
+1579 LPEWARRAASAGF
-1591 QVAELW
+1591 VADLR

-1606 PEGDPAVPEPAR
+1606 PEADPVVPKPAR
-1618 PRGRSVRDL
+1618 SRGWSVRDL
-1627 AGIRAALA
+1627 AGIRATLTA
-1635 ASARAV
+1635 ATRAV
-1641 EESRYAAEVA
+1641 EESRYAAEIA

-1659 RAAREDMRALT
+1659 RSAREDVRALT

-1675 LLASGGRADVAEA
+1675 LQAAGDRTDVAEA
-1688 LGLPVESV
+1688 LGLPVES
-1696 ATHRLLPGAEPG
+1696 AAAHRLLPGAAPG
-1708 LSLDGTTEDVRAE
+1708 LSLEGAVEDVQARVRAE
-1721 VAARQDRLERAIER
+1721 VAARQEQLERATER

-1771 GRIAKLLDGEVA
+1771 ARIVKLLDSEVA
-1783 GITRRAEN
+1783 GVTRRAEN
-1791 LPGNRK
+1791 LPSTRK
-1797 PVVDAYVDARG
+1797 PVVDRYIDARG
-1808 WLIGVGDRVTGRD
+1808 WLIGVGDRVTGRE

-1835 PDSPDYVAKATE
+1835 PDSPDYAAKAEE
-1847 LGVEE
+1847 LGVDA
-1852 ELALRL
+1852 ELARRL
-1858 GKPRPVH
+1858 GKPRPAH

-1877 DAANVDYRDLV
+1877 DAGNINYQALVD
-1888 NWLIGQGLPNIL
+1888 WLIGQGLPNIL

-1945 SDLRFFSARDR
+1945 SDMRFFSARDQ

-1974 DIPGVGGYLMAMAV
+1974 DIPGVGGYLMAMAI

-1994 RYLAETTFVKEMVQS
+1994 RYLAETTFVKEMVQT

-2017 VINPEWVDYFGKLL
+2017 VINPEWVGYFGKLI

-2037 QESIHK
+2037 RESIRE
-2043 GRIGPEFF
+2043 GRIAPEFF
-2051 AAYLAEG
+2051 AAYLADG

-2069 SPSDLAELDF
+2069 SPSALAEMDF
-2079 YDSLIENAGRIKA
+2079 YDSLIANAGQIKA
-2092 LLRAAGLGAELR
+2092 LLKAAGLRAELR
-2104 SLPESPP
+2104 SLPDEAP

-2143 RGNGMYVASPSDG
+2143 RGNGTYEAGPSDG
-2156 RNLGPMAYLLQQE
+2156 RNLGPMAYLLQQSE
-2169 NLAGAKVI
+2169 LAGAKVI

-2182 LGHWTTLTV
+2182 IGHWTTLTV

-2216 QHAKAT
+2216 QHAKAD
-2222 PEVRE
+2222 PEVKE

-2277 AVAKILH
+2277 AIAKILH
-2284 GNFARM
+2284 GNFARL
-2290 HEEAGQRVTAF
+2290 HDEAGRRVTAF

-2314 IESFGPHWQRKV
+2314 IESFGPHWQHKV
-2326 DEWVEARIAEGWVA
+2326 DEWVEAKIAEGWVA
-2340 DPAYQA
+2340 DPAYQP

-2355 TDEQRAKDQPWLAN
+2355 TVGQRAKDQPWLAN
-2369 PQLRTMKLWYT
+2369 PQLRTMKLWYS
-2380 AADPGRDANANP
+2380 AADPESDANANP
-2392 LRLQAAAARISAT
+2392 ARLTAAAARISAT

-2416 KLKQR
+2416 RLKRR
-2421 WTERGGLRPVSGA
+2421 WAERGGLRPASGA
-2434 DALLSRPV
+2434 DALLSRPL
-2442 TAQALIAGE
+2442 TTQALMAGE

-2466 LAMTPGRLATLPLAP
+2466 LNMTPGRLATLPLAP

-2492 ESVERTERKQ
+2492 DSVEETEREQ
-2502 LTALEK
+2502 LAVREE
-2508 IATLRSAWL
+2508 ISRLRSAWL
-2517 GRDLKGWAVAGAA
+2517 GRDLKGWAVAAAA
-2530 AATMLGVGATM
+2530 AATIFGVGATV

-2605 LEYDVNPLGWF
+2605 LEYDVNPLGRF
-2616 DTVLEEVRGEVDVRT
+2616 DAVLEELRGEVEVRT

-2698 LAGTFLVNLPVHL
+2698 LAGTFLVNLPVHV

-2724 AGTYAI
+2724 AGTYAV

-2735 LSTALSNA
+2735 LFTALSNA
-2743 IGGIAGYDNALRPL
+2743 IGGFAGYDNALRPL

-2778 ALEVSQGEWLKALAA
+2778 ALEATQGEWFKAVVAA
-2793 TTLTGATLYISKL
+2793 TLTGSTLYISKL

-2816 QAARKGPAALW
+2816 QAARNGPAALW
-2827 VTASSLVGLGMMG
+2827 VTASSLVGLGVMG
-2840 LSSAPLV
+2840 LSSAPLAV
-2847 AAAGTALA
+2847 AAGTALA
-2855 VSGPVIYVVRAA
+2855 MSGPVIYVVKAA
-2867 LERVHGI
+2867 LGKARGV
-2874 YEARTPAGLVY
+2874 YEARTSSGIVY
-2885 TSNIPV
+2885 TSNVPV

-2896 AVDLSLPRTPPA
+2896 AVDLSLPRTQA
-2908 PKVIGTGSATENK
+2908 PKLIERPLPEN
-2921 PDENPDDPDT
+2921 DPDDPDT
-2931 PDDPGGA
+2931 PDEDPGGA
-2938 PSPGP
+2938 PSPDP

-2955 NRPDPGTDPNVGNT
+2955 NRPDPGTDPNG
-2969 TPRTTPPDAGPV
+2969 GPV
-2981 GLPASDSLPP
+2981 GLPASDSLPLTE
-2991 QKNPDPIGVRADARH
+2991 NPDATGVRADAWS
-3006 AVGRAVPDAGMRAV
+3006 ALGRAVPDAGMRAV
-3020 ERSANGRRHVVTGP
+3020 ERPANGRRYVVTGP

-3046 TPSPGQVAQYRVDTA
+3046 TPSSGQVAEYTVDTA
-3061 QNSLEIE
+3061 KNSLEIE

-3078 RDAVARALGAAA
+3078 RAAVARALGAAA

-3096 PHGEDFLSATADPTA
+3096 PHGEDFLASAADPTA

-3122 AARLLAFGSALA
+3122 AAQLLSFGSTLS

-3144 LSAALRALIADMG
+3144 LNAALRELIADMG

-3191 AGRLDY
+3191 TSRLDY
-3197 AITRLLAGS
+3197 AMTRLLAGS

-3231 AARSLAAGLY
+3231 AARSLAAGLF
-3241 DRSVVAREVNA
+3241 DRSVVAREVDA
-3252 EKAAKAPVERAV
+3252 ENAAKAPVERSV
-3264 AERAAARR
+3264 AERASARR

-3286 SGRLRS
+3286 SGRLRG
-3292 GTPSPEATPRSETP
+3292 GTPSPDGRYTTRPDAGPEAA
-3306 GTEHPDAEYV
+3306 GTESPDAGYV

-3332 SLGTLAMAS
+3332 SLGTIAMAS
-3341 IGMQPMMAGA
+3341 VGMQPMMAGA

-3358 PAVFGSFAEAFRGRR
+3358 PAVLGSFAEAFRGRH

-3383 ERLDETDQATADN
+3383 ERLDEADRATADN
-3396 ERELAEFGHA
+3396 EREVAEFGHA
-3406 FLDLIEERLA
+3406 FLDLIEATLER
-3416 DTPVPAAEPGE
+3416 PPGPATEEGEPG
-3427 ASGPRHRVSPLA
+3427 HRASPLA
-3439 TFTGVGNDS
+3439 IFAGVGNDS
-3448 ALSPIGYRIPDRN
+3448 ALPPIGYRLPDRN
-3461 LPDTSDPTWLS
+3461 LPDSSDPTWLS
-3472 AMFTGYLEY
+3472 AMFTSYLEY

-3487 QAIVGTIAGGVTG
+3487 QAIAGTIAGGVTG
-3500 HSAYRAAQEAEHDRR
+3500 HSAYQAAQEAEHTRR
-3515 LYDLLAEVDEHS
+3515 LHDLLAKVDEHS

-3547 QADRDRLSHFLAEHG
+3547 AADRERLHRFLDEHG
-3562 LAEHGLSSPE
+3562 LTATEP
-3572 AEPDTEPDGDP
+3572 EPDTEPGGDP

-3588 SKTWLTTD
+3588 SKTWLTADMVT
-3596 LVIASASL
+3596 ASASL

-3636 RSLTEREFAA
+3636 RSLTGREFAA
-3646 EDAAA
+3646 EDAAT
-3651 GPAAEL
+3651 GPADAL
-3657 RRAEARARADAL
+3657 LRAEARARADAL
-3669 ERYLFRLLDRGLA
+3669 ERYLFRLMDRGLA
-3682 ESQDQPDGQRQWWH
+3682 ESPDQPTGRRSWWH
-3696 PRQIADLA
+3696 PGQIAGLV
-3704 REMAPAVPPSEA
+3704 RKVAPARPSAEA
-3716 APFSVPGQLKAA
+3716 APLSVPGQLKAA
-3728 AAAAYLDLLDQPG
+3728 AEAAYQRLLEQPG

-3756 GAAADRLTRAGDW
+3756 SAAADRVTRTADW
-3769 AATTGQT
+3769 AAATGQA

-3794 ALAENPLRL
+3794 ELAENPLRL
-3803 DDVFDGVHRGNSNP
+3803 DGLFDGVHQGNGTP

-3827 RDAVGGEPGE
+3827 QDAVGGVPGE
-3837 LVPCQVAA
+3837 VVPCQVAA

-3850 HLADRAAGRPP
+3850 HLADRAAGKPP
-3861 GRVVPPRTLA
+3861 GRATPPRTLA

-3900 NDVAQRLRALGPG
+3900 NDVARRLLDLGPG

-3928 FNVAN
+3928 FNAVN
-3933 LDGEVYFIDGQIT
+3933 LDGEIYFVDGQIT
-3946 LFADLAG
+3946 LFADLTG
-3953 YRDGFRVLITE
+3953 YRDGFRVLVTE

-3999 LHKDPV
+3999 LHKDPA

-4020 QDGPRRSDAAV
+4020 PSAAV
-4031 PAPNPATGAPP
+4031 PAPSRETGVSPARGA
-4042 PRGTSAGGRR
+4042 TTGGRR
-4052 WKVYRDVAALTR
+4052 WKVYRDIAALTR
-4064 GMTPPSVEPAWHRH
+4064 GMIPPSVEPSWHRH
-4078 TRGIVTAATNIVNG
+4078 TRGIVTAAENIVNG
-4092 PPRPASGLTRWISL
+4092 PPRPASGLTRWTSL
-4106 FETAYGMMH
+4106 IETAYGMVH
-4115 SARQISAGAT
+4115 NARQLSAGAA

-4163 IHAGVVTPDEQ
+4163 IHAGVVTAAEQ
-4174 AWQIETHHP
+4174 AWQIENQHS
-4183 LLREVNPNFTSP
+4183 LLPEVNPNFKNP
-4195 DAYGEGWQ
+4195 RAYEEGWR

-4216 MLGQEMKVEPVRP
+4216 MLGEEMKVEPVRP
-4229 EDMWRVDG
+4229 EDTWRVDG
-4237 ETYVAERLHGFW
+4237 MAYVAERLHGTW
-4249 EAHDSYDSVIDE
+4249 EAHESYDSVIDE
-4261 IHGAWWAASSPS
+4261 IYGAWWSASSPS

-4285 AHPRSGEVVEKW
+4285 THAPSGQIVEKW

-4317 MLLPAHPLSISLL
+4317 MLLPANPLSISLF
-4330 PITYGEAAKDNLP
+4330 PITYGEAGSVNLP
-4343 ERRGRPVESPP
+4343 HRAGG
-4354 VPDVPVR
+4354 
-4361 PADPGQVAWALG
+4361 PA
-4373 EVDGGRLAGLALPGL
+4373 
-4388 VIEGVDAGRPAVLH
+4388 
-4402 GTLADG
+4402 
-4408 TAVRIDVVNAGSP
+4408 
-4421 GVPSFDVFSG
+4421 
-4431 RITRDRAAAPP
+4431 
-4442 GTKLVYLFAEGL
+4442 
-4454 TSRLAEG
+4454 
-4461 LVGIGADVVLRQT
+4461 
-4474 GSTDFE
+4474 
-4480 VVAARDPGPPPDLF
+4480 DLF
-4494 SRRAVRSNRDILD
+4494 SRRAVRSNQDIVD

-4518 VARTAEAAGIDLTG
+4518 VARTAEAAGIDLSG
-4532 VHVQLVETPEVIEYL
+4532 VEIKLAETPQMIEYL

-4554 STPPESGGKT
+4554 STPPESAGRA

-4569 AGFADVETLVAVLA
+4569 AGFADAETLVAVLA

-4598 TEQTRESLEEEAE
+4598 TERTRESLEDEAE
-4611 ASEGPAL
+4611 ASEEPAL
-4618 ERFRNHD
+4618 ERFRSH
-4625 DDDVRGG
+4625 DDDVRSG
-4632 EDLRSAGQGRDPGGR
+4632 EDLRPAGPGRDPGGR
-4647 PVAARDAGERFEP
+4647 PVAARHAGERFEP
-4660 PAPDDGRP
+4660 PAPEDGRE
-4668 DPDPRPGIRRPEPA
+4668 DPDSRPGVRRPEPA
-4682 GDRPPVD
+4682 GNRPPDD
-4689 PDRPAGRGAG
+4689 PDRPAGREAG
-4699 DPGIDPDGSSPDF
+4699 DPGIAADGPSPDF

-4722 LPPRIDAV
+4722 LPPRIDSV
-4730 INQEPEPPLAEPE
+4730 INQEPEPPLAEPGE
-4743 ADWIPIEDVP
+4743 HDRIPVADIP
-4753 GPLHRDEPLP
+4753 GPSHRDEPLP

-4773 EDDPNDPDRAFAPMV
+4773 EDDPNDPDRPFAPLV

-4803 VRDGKLYWARDGS
+4803 VRDGKLYWAHDGS
-4816 PVDTSSTTGPFD
+4816 PLDTSSVTGPFGK
-4828 HAIFAMDPQ
+4828 AIFAMDPH
-4837 GNLYVSPTWISG
+4837 GNLYVSLTWISG
-4849 QLHHSSFLAGQPVAV
+4849 RLHHSSFLAGQPAAV
-4864 AGHIG
+4864 AGHIEA
-4869 VVNGRLIKLTR
+4869 VNGRLIKLTR

-4888 KEQLVTGLS
+4888 KEQLATGLD

-4905 VSQVDTGPQ
+4905 VSRVDTGPR
-4914 FWTEGKPGK
+4914 F

>member
-1 MTVAAWEWMG
+1 MADLWSMTVAAWEWMG

-22 PNAADDL
+22 PHAADDL

-42 AILRS
+42 AITRS
-47 STVHDRLRE
+47 SAVHDRLRE

-103 DQIRRVRNQIW
+103 DQIERVRNQIW
-114 SEIIHASLDF
+114 SEIIHASVEF

-132 GQWLFAAKM
+132 GQWLFAGRMAMRIAKL
-141 AKRVARI
+141 VAT
-148 VEIAKSIAQA
+148 AKSIAQA
-158 GNKLGKLG
+158 ANKFGKIGKLV
-166 KLATIPVRE
+166 TIVARE

-180 FTNSIE
+180 ITNSIE

-237 VKNALDSGLGKHAT
+237 VKNALNSGLGKHAT

-263 SPISSHA
+263 SPISSYA
-270 AQSIMDG
+270 AQSVMDG
-277 NGVPTDLAGYGQSI
+277 NGIPTDLAGYGQSI
-291 KENWL
+291 KDNWL
-296 TSAAIGPIRGNA
+296 TSAAIGPIRGNT

-322 LGLQKPAPMTDMG
+322 LGLQKPATPMDMG
-335 TSSGGPPPTDPPGE
+335 TSSDGPPPIDPPGE
-349 VKAPESADVGAG
+349 VKAPETADVGAG
-361 KGADTALGQGDSGVG
+361 QGADTAVGQGDSGVG

-383 AASGQPGRSTGELV
+383 TASGQPGSTAELG
-397 GTSGA
+397 GTPGA
-402 DGGGHGKSTTS
+402 EGGGHGRSTPA
-413 STMDESVA
+413 STMDDSLA

-443 QAGAGSV
+443 QPGAGSV
-450 PQATAVGAAPATA
+450 PQATTVGATPATA
-463 TAAAPGATPSATATS
+463 SVAAPGATLSATV
-478 APAPSAAQA
+478 
-487 TSAPAAADS
+487 TSAPAA
-496 STASAQAGAPAATA
+496 STPQTTAAPAAAPTSTGSAQASASTA
-510 STPSVTA
+510 STPAATPQAGS
-517 QTGAQPGAAQ
+517 QPGAAQ
-527 PGSAQPTAPQ
+527 PATPHSGSAQQ
-537 SGAAQHQGS
+537 QAATQVGS
-546 TPAVPNRGTAA
+546 NNGTTA
-557 KPGKGE
+557 KPAKGE
-563 PEAAPEPDDG
+563 PEAETAPEPGDNG
-573 PRPPESETPEQDRQQ
+573 PNPPESETR
-588 EPEEAP
+588 EPEEQQEEAP
-594 ESTVDGPVGEAGGS
+594 APTVDDPTGDAGGR
-608 TGTGPGPGTGQVLA
+608 PANETGQVL

-628 AAAQQAQQPSR
+628 AAAQQAQQPSL

-662 PQRTQG
+662 PLRTQG
-668 DPPADPPRRPPGPPP
+668 DPPAEPPRRPPGPPP
-683 GTGESPEVPD
+683 GTGESPDVPD

-703 DLLPPT
+703 DLLPPA

-724 ALADQA
+724 ALADQVH
-730 QEFAARLSPG
+730 EFAARLSPG

-750 GEMSALTGQE
+750 GEMSDVARQE
-760 LGDRLVAEAAVH
+760 LGKRLAAEATVH

-777 VPAAREAMSELL
+777 VPASREAMSELL
-789 ARLHPAEAAATLAR
+789 GRLHPAEASATLAR
-803 LAPLLA
+803 LVPLLA

-846 DLAGR
+846 DLAAR

-857 GRSLGERVTAMSADQ
+857 GTSLAERVSAMSADQ
-872 LAAFAEQVT
+872 LAAFAEQVA

-888 ARKPVK
+888 ARKRLE

-899 ADLAKV
+899 AELAKV
-905 DRGKGILLE
+905 GRGKGLLLE
-914 AAAIQAKLDEL
+914 AAEIQAKLDEL
-925 AALGVVVRAAE
+925 AALGVDVRAAA

-942 LGKARRVL
+942 LGKARRLL
-950 DGNTQVPATA
+950 DGNTQIPKTA

-974 ADVALALAKLDGQLL
+974 ADVALALAKLDGHLL

-1029 LGDGT
+1029 LGNGT

-1040 KDRTALVGA
+1040 KDRTALVEH
-1049 DLVQTAKQRELAG
+1049 DLDQTAKQRELAG

-1071 TNRVDPGFAEKAVAN
+1071 TNRVEPGFAAKAVEN
-1086 GADSVIQYDGFQV
+1086 GADLVIQYDGFQV
-1099 FIEVAATGTEGAR
+1099 FIEVAAKGTEDAQTPR
-1112 TAPTPPA
+1112 TPPA
-1119 PPPDRTPP
+1119 PPPDQTPP
-1127 GPQEGP
+1127 GTRQGP

-1160 DSDLTDA
+1160 GGDLTDA

-1211 PRDVERVLDGA
+1211 PRDVERILDGA
-1222 RVRTRIAPALRT
+1222 RVRTRIAPALRA

-1253 MNSDSSRNRAWQVR
+1253 MNSESSRNRAWQVR
-1267 KEFRDGTMTPG
+1267 KEIRDGTMTPG

-1283 VHEIFADDVLARQ
+1283 VREIFADDVLARQ

-1309 RSGVPFGLD
+1309 RAGVPFSLD

-1356 YHLAAGAEPSALDV
+1356 YHLAAGTEPSALDV

-1384 TLLPTTALPSIETR
+1384 TLLPTTGSPPIETR
-1398 HLPAGRKGR
+1398 HQPAERNGR

-1456 RLDDRLTDVKWLVQ
+1456 RLDDRLPDVKWLVQ
-1470 RGIELTNIG
+1470 RGIELTSIG

-1493 SPAMVAAMVT
+1493 SSAMVAAMVA

-1529 GKARTH
+1529 AKARTH
-1535 YGELLRQTEDTAK
+1535 YEELLRQTEDTAM

-1558 RARDAALGEMTRIGD
+1558 RARDAALAEMTRIGD

-1597 SVATRARVD
+1597 SVATRARVA
-1606 PEGDPAVPEPAR
+1606 PEGDPAVPQPAR

-1627 AGIRAALA
+1627 MGVRAALA
-1635 ASARAV
+1635 AATRAV
-1641 EESRYAAEVA
+1641 EEPRYAAEVV
-1651 YHAAMAEL
+1651 YHSAMAEL

-1670 EWVPH
+1670 DWVPH
-1675 LLASGGRADVAEA
+1675 LLATGDRADVAEA
-1688 LGLPVESV
+1688 LGLPVEN
-1696 ATHRLLPGAEPG
+1696 AAAHRLLPGAEPG
-1708 LSLDGTTEDVRAE
+1708 LSSNGTTEDVRAE

-1735 MRLADA
+1735 MRVADA

-1750 VRALVPAIERAADR
+1750 VRALVPAIERAAGR

-1771 GRIAKLLDGEVA
+1771 GRIAKLLDSEVA

-1808 WLIGVGDRVTGRD
+1808 WLIGVGDRVVGRD

-1835 PDSPDYVAKATE
+1835 PDSPDYVAKAME

-1877 DAANVDYRDLV
+1877 DAANVDYRELV

-1930 TTVFGKKMLGLHGQL
+1930 ATVFGKKMLGLHGQL

-2058 SPMAELFPVDG
+2058 STMAELFPVDG
-2069 SPSDLAELDF
+2069 SPNALTEMDF

-2092 LLRAAGLGAELR
+2092 LLKAAGLHAELR
-2104 SLPESPP
+2104 SLPDNAP

-2169 NLAGAKVI
+2169 SLAGAKVI

-2203 TDTAMDISWNVLA
+2203 TNTAMDISWNVLA
-2216 QHAKAT
+2216 QHAKAA

-2284 GNFARM
+2284 GNFARL

-2301 VFNEILSGAWDGF
+2301 VFNELLSGAWDGF

-2340 DPAYQA
+2340 DPAYQP

-2421 WTERGGLRPVSGA
+2421 WVERGGLRPVSGA
-2434 DALLSRPV
+2434 DKLLSRPV
-2442 TAQALIAGE
+2442 TTQALMAGE
-2451 RIRAALAAGELSRAR
+2451 RIRAALAAGEISRAR

-2502 LTALEK
+2502 LAALEK
-2508 IATLRSAWL
+2508 IAGLRSAWL

-2530 AATMLGVGATM
+2530 AATILGVGATM

-2688 GRLGKLMAAG
+2688 GKLGKLMAAG

-2778 ALEVSQGEWLKALAA
+2778 ALEASQGEWLKALAA

-2827 VTASSLVGLGMMG
+2827 ITASSLVGLGLMG

-2867 LERVHGI
+2867 LNRAYEA
-2874 YEARTPAGLVY
+2874 YEARTPSGIVY
-2885 TSNIPV
+2885 TSSIPV

-2908 PKVIGTGSATENK
+2908 PKLIDPGSDPEN
-2921 PDENPDDPDT
+2921 DPDDPDT
-2931 PDDPGGA
+2931 PDDDPGGA

-2955 NRPDPGTDPNVGNT
+2955 NRPDPGTNPPDPHGGTT
-2969 TPRTTPPDAGPV
+2969 TPRTPPPGAGPV
-2981 GLPASDSLPP
+2981 GVPASDSLPS
-2991 QKNPDPIGVRADARH
+2991 QKNPDPVGVRADARH
-3006 AVGRAVPDAGMRAV
+3006 ALGRAVPDAGMRAV
-3020 ERSANGRRHVVTGP
+3020 ERSASGRYVVTGP
-3034 AGNTFDVTVRAG
+3034 AGNTFDVTVLAG
-3046 TPSPGQVAQYRVDTA
+3046 TPGLGQVAEYRVDSTE
-3061 QNSLEIE
+3061 NSLEIE
-3068 ISEFATEDAT
+3068 ISEFATGDVT

-3090 AELSGT
+3090 AELAGT
-3096 PHGEDFLSATADPTA
+3096 PHGEDFLSATADPAA

-3122 AARLLAFGSALA
+3122 AAQLLAFGSALA

-3144 LSAALRALIADMG
+3144 LSTALRALIADMG
-3157 LRPGDPGAARRLA
+3157 LRPSDPGAARRLA

-3191 AGRLDY
+3191 ASRLDY

-3252 EKAAKAPVERAV
+3252 ENAAKAPVERAV

-3292 GTPSPEATPRSETP
+3292 GTSSPEAPATAQPEASGIER
-3306 GTEHPDAEYV
+3306 PDAEYV

-3358 PAVFGSFAEAFRGRR
+3358 PAVFGAFAEAFRGRH
-3373 RQDERVARAS
+3373 RQDERVARAA
-3383 ERLDETDQATADN
+3383 ERLDAADQATADN

-3416 DTPVPAAEPGE
+3416 DVPAPEPE
-3427 ASGPRHRVSPLA
+3427 ESSGPGHRASPLA
-3439 TFTGVGNDS
+3439 TFSGVGNDS
-3448 ALSPIGYRIPDRN
+3448 ALPPIGYRLPDRN

-3481 LGLGVL
+3481 LGLGVI

-3500 HSAYRAAQEAEHDRR
+3500 HSAYQAAQEAEHTRR
-3515 LYDLLAEVDEHS
+3515 LHDLLEKVDEHS
-3527 ELRTRVLRAALN
+3527 ELRTRVLHAALN

-3547 QADRDRLSHFLAEHG
+3547 RADRERLRHFLDEHG
-3562 LAEHGLSSPE
+3562 LDEHGMPVPE
-3572 AEPDTEPDGDP
+3572 SEPDAEPDGNP

-3588 SKTWLTTD
+3588 SKTWLTAD
-3596 LVIASASL
+3596 MVIASASL

-3682 ESQDQPDGQRQWWH
+3682 ESPDQPGGQRQWWH
-3696 PRQIADLA
+3696 PRQIAGLM
-3704 REMAPAVPPSEA
+3704 RKMAPAVPSADA

-3728 AAAAYLDLLDQPG
+3728 ADAAYLRLLEQPG
-3741 ELTTLPDRLVALEAV
+3741 ELTTLPDRLVALEAI

-3769 AATTGQT
+3769 AAATGQT
-3776 RPEVVAR
+3776 RPEVMAR
-3783 NELVEAIQRYN
+3783 NELVEAIQQYN
-3794 ALAENPLRL
+3794 ELAENPLRL
-3803 DDVFDGVHRGNSNP
+3803 DDLFDGVHQGNSTP

-3827 RDAVGGEPGE
+3827 QDAVGGEPGE
-3837 LVPCQVAA
+3837 MVPCQVAA

-3861 GRVVPPRTLA
+3861 GRAIPPRTLA

-3887 RVTGARFV
+3887 RVAGARFV

-3900 NDVAQRLRALGPG
+3900 NDVARRLRDLGPG

-3933 LDGEVYFIDGQIT
+3933 LDGEVYFIDGQVT

-3999 LHKDPV
+3999 LHKDPA
-4005 APKGIDDVINPEPSE
+4005 APKGIDDVINPDPSE
-4020 QDGPRRSDAAV
+4020 QDGPGRADAAV

-4042 PRGTSAGGRR
+4042 ARGTTAAGRR

-4064 GMTPPSVEPAWHRH
+4064 GMIPPSVEPTWHRH

-4092 PPRPASGLTRWISL
+4092 PPRPASGLTRWMSL
-4106 FETAYGMMH
+4106 IETAYGMVH

-4154 TSEVNALPA
+4154 TSEVNALPS
-4163 IHAGVVTPDEQ
+4163 IHAGVVTPAEQ
-4174 AWQIETHHP
+4174 AWQIENHHP
-4183 LLREVNPNFTSP
+4183 LLREVNPNFASP
-4195 DAYGEGWQ
+4195 HAYEEGWR

-4216 MLGQEMKVEPVRP
+4216 MLGQEMRVEPVRP
-4229 EDMWRVDG
+4229 EDMGRVDG
-4237 ETYVAERLHGFW
+4237 ETYVAEELQGSW

-4261 IHGAWWAASSPS
+4261 IYDAWWAASSPS

-4285 AHPRSGEVVEKW
+4285 ADPRSGEIVEKW
-4297 GLVRWTDGGVVFL
+4297 GLVRWTEGGVVFL

-4330 PITYGEAAKDNLP
+4330 PITYGEAAKNNLP
-4343 ERRGRPVESPP
+4343 ERPGRPVESPP
-4354 VPDVPVR
+4354 ALDVPV
-4361 PADPGQVAWALG
+4361 PSTDPGQVAWALG
-4373 EVDGGRLAGLALPGL
+4373 EVDGGRLAELALPGL
-4388 VIEGVDAGRPAVLH
+4388 VIEGVDAGRPTVLH

-4408 TAVRIDVVNAGSP
+4408 TAVRIDVVSAGSS
-4421 GVPSFDVFSG
+4421 GAPSFDALSG
-4431 RITRDRAAAPP
+4431 RIIRDRAAAPP
-4442 GTKLVYLFAEGL
+4442 GARLVYLFAEGL
-4454 TSRLAEG
+4454 TPRLAEG
-4461 LVGIGADVVLRQT
+4461 LVGIGADVVLRQA
-4474 GSTDFE
+4474 GSTGFE
-4480 VVAARDPGPPPDLF
+4480 VLAARDPGPAPDLF
-4494 SRRAVRSNRDILD
+4494 SRRAARSNQDILD

-4532 VHVQLVETPEVIEYL
+4532 VHVQLVEAPEVIEYF

-4554 STPPESGGKT
+4554 STPPESGGT
-4564 IWLGP
+4564 AIWLGP
-4569 AGFADVETLVAVLA
+4569 ASFADVETLVAVLA

-4611 ASEGPAL
+4611 ASEAPAL

-4632 EDLRSAGQGRDPGGR
+4632 EDLRSAGPGRDPGDR
-4647 PVAARDAGERFEP
+4647 PVAPRHTGERFEP
-4660 PAPDDGRP
+4660 PARDDGRV
-4668 DPDPRPGIRRPEPA
+4668 DPDPRPGIRHPGPA
-4682 GDRPPVD
+4682 GDRPADD

-4699 DPGIDPDGSSPDF
+4699 DPGIDPDGPSPDF

-4722 LPPRIDAV
+4722 LPPRIDEV
-4730 INQEPEPPLAEPE
+4730 INQEPEPEPAEPE
-4743 ADWIPIEDVP
+4743 ADRIPIEDVP

-4763 ASELRATFRG
+4763 ASELRASFRG
-4773 EDDPNDPDRAFAPMV
+4773 EDDPNDSDRAFAPDV

-4803 VRDGKLYWARDGS
+4803 VRDGRLYWARDGS
-4816 PVDTSSTTGPFD
+4816 PLNTPAVTGPFEQS
-4828 HAIFAMDPQ
+4828 IFAMDPE
-4837 GNLYVSPTWISG
+4837 GNLYVSLTWVSG
-4849 QLHHSSFLAGQPVAV
+4849 RLHHSSFLAGAPVAM
-4864 AGHIG
+4864 AGHIE
-4869 VVNGRLIKLTR
+4869 VVNGRLTKLTR

-4888 KEQLVTGLS
+4888 KEQLTTGLNV
-4897 ILAEQGVD
+4897 LAEQGVD
-4905 VSQVDTGPQ
+4905 VSQVDIGHQ
-4914 FWTEGKPGK
+4914 F